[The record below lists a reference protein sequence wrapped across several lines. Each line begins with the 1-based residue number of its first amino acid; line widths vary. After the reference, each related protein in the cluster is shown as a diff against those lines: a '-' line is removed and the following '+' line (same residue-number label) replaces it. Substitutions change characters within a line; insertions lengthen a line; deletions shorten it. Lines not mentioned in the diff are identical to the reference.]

1 MTGYQFAVSCPGCG
15 GSIHHQADGKVTARA
30 VAAVGE
36 CANCRA
42 WWRIDVRLSCVR
54 EAQQRLGSLEEH
66 PWNEQAPG
74 ADLIRLIMAVEDEL
88 AGNGSPEAAVLVA
101 QEARRG

>member
-15 GSIHHQADGKVTARA
+15 GSIHHQADGKVTVRA

-42 WWRIDVRLSCVR
+42 WWRVDVRLSCVR

-66 PWNEQAPG
+66 PWNEDAPG
-74 ADLIRLIMAVEDEL
+74 AGLIRLIMAVEDEQ
-88 AGNGSPEAAVLVA
+88 GRNGSAEPAVSVA
-101 QEARRG
+101 QEVAHV